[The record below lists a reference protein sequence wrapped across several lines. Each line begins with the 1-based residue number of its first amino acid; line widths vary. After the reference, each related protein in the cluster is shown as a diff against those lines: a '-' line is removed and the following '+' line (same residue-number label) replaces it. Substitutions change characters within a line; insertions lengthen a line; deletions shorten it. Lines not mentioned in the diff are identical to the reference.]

1 MFLCIGGRGSML
13 VLRVRRL
20 RRGSSAKG
28 RKEKDVGGNTYL
40 EVWITDKQKRCTSQ
54 VVRWSRNRRLGRTIR
69 GRRLTLI

>member
-28 RKEKDVGGNTYL
+28 RKEKDVGGT
-40 EVWITDKQKRCTSQ
+40 
-54 VVRWSRNRRLGRTIR
+54 RT
-69 GRRLTLI
+69 